1 VGSALS
7 VLSLLSAR
15 SGLAVMSY
23 RSVRALMSAPQEATG
38 ADRHPGEPG

>member
-1 VGSALS
+1 VGSAFS

-23 RSVRALMSAPQEATG
+23 RSVRALMSAPQ
-38 ADRHPGEPG
+38 PGQPSPAQK